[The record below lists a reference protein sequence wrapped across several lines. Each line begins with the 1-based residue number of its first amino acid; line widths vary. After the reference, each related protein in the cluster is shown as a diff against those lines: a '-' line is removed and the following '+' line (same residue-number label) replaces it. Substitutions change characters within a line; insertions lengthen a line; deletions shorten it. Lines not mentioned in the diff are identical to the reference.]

1 MKLIINEEYNLICE
15 AFGFFYNL
23 QNNEDPREIKK
34 SILEKYEIK
43 SDVVTWKMD
52 KIIKVTDYLM
62 EHIEVD
68 KEKLAFYFKDLN
80 QGRCTLADFVLLKK
94 NLLIEEDL
102 IERADLIRKMSD
114 QERLTDFACVLDG
127 MISEDD
133 RSDSIR
139 QIDNFQELLRVLD
152 TSEVSAEDKWNI
164 QRVYLNQNKYL
175 EELIGMIQNLVVHF
189 KKWEKDMDELKTITR
204 NCFLRFNNFKEI
216 SEYVNISMGDLVNA
230 ETLILQPSFFNMYT
244 ISISSR
250 NVDGCCQMIMGCL
263 FDDDFNVA
271 KATENN
277 AGVYSKLKIL
287 SDKSKFDILLFLR
300 DRSAYG
306 LELSKQFNL
315 TTPTISH
322 HMSALISVGFV
333 VIEKRQNRLYYKA
346 DREHLEEFLDSV
358 KKVLIGR

>member
-164 QRVYLNQNKYL
+164 QQVFRRVNWY
-175 EELIGMIQNLVVHF
+175 
-189 KKWEKDMDELKTITR
+189 D
-204 NCFLRFNNFKEI
+204 
-216 SEYVNISMGDLVNA
+216 SEFSC
-230 ETLILQPSFFNMYT
+230 SF
-244 ISISSR
+244 
-250 NVDGCCQMIMGCL
+250 
-263 FDDDFNVA
+263 
-271 KATENN
+271 
-277 AGVYSKLKIL
+277 
-287 SDKSKFDILLFLR
+287 
-300 DRSAYG
+300 
-306 LELSKQFNL
+306 
-315 TTPTISH
+315 
-322 HMSALISVGFV
+322 
-333 VIEKRQNRLYYKA
+333 
-346 DREHLEEFLDSV
+346 
-358 KKVLIGR
+358 

>member
-1 MKLIINEEYNLICE
+1 
-15 AFGFFYNL
+15 
-23 QNNEDPREIKK
+23 
-34 SILEKYEIK
+34 
-43 SDVVTWKMD
+43 
-52 KIIKVTDYLM
+52 
-62 EHIEVD
+62 
-68 KEKLAFYFKDLN
+68 
-80 QGRCTLADFVLLKK
+80 
-94 NLLIEEDL
+94 
-102 IERADLIRKMSD
+102 
-114 QERLTDFACVLDG
+114 
-127 MISEDD
+127 
-133 RSDSIR
+133 
-139 QIDNFQELLRVLD
+139 
-152 TSEVSAEDKWNI
+152 
-164 QRVYLNQNKYL
+164 
-175 EELIGMIQNLVVHF
+175 
-189 KKWEKDMDELKTITR
+189 
-204 NCFLRFNNFKEI
+204 
-216 SEYVNISMGDLVNA
+216 
-230 ETLILQPSFFNMYT
+230 
-244 ISISSR
+244 
-250 NVDGCCQMIMGCL
+250 MGCL